1 MEQSS
6 VTELPVCGAERR
18 EEGLNKAVKQ
28 GDCSARERRCLVH
41 VRQQNKLELGTVKLQ
56 QMPGL
61 TWLQLVCGEICYALT
76 CSSAGFM
83 AGLDDLKCLFQ
94 PE

>member
-28 GDCSARERRCLVH
+28 GDCSARERRCLVR
-41 VRQQNKLELGTVKLQ
+41 VRQENKLELGDCQTAANARTDL
-56 QMPGL
+56 
-61 TWLQLVCGEICYALT
+61 AA
-76 CSSAGFM
+76 AGVW
-83 AGLDDLKCLFQ
+83 
-94 PE
+94 